1 MKNFQRDRLHDTC
14 MKTVIVRLD
23 YAGVIDITDLNKLFE
38 KRFPKAFKERHEIHN
53 NEFYMRYKVAVIL
66 PVYKNDK
73 VPYVKL
79 SFDSILNQTYKEIH
93 LYIGVDGP
101 VGEELTICLKEYEKD
116 EKVSVQWFSENRGLA
131 IVLNDLL
138 DICFREGYEYI
149 ARMDADDI
157 SMPDRIARQMTY
169 MLENSDI
176 DVVGGAIEEID
187 ENGESRGKTIVY
199 PLTHE
204 ECRKFFR
211 YRDPLAHPATF
222 FRKRY
227 FDKAKG
233 YRPEYRKNQDTMLWF
248 DGFMNGC
255 IFANLPDTVLHFRVS
270 KDFYGRRNGWKR
282 AKQMMRSRME
292 INKAMKYDI
301 TANLFAIAMALMTVS
316 PTWLKKFLY
325 RIR

>member
-1 MKNFQRDRLHDTC
+1 MDK
-14 MKTVIVRLD
+14 I
-23 YAGVIDITDLNKLFE
+23 
-38 KRFPKAFKERHEIHN
+38 
-53 NEFYMRYKVAVIL
+53 AVLL
-66 PVYKNDK
+66 PVYKKDNPHFFTIS
-73 VPYVKL
+73 VASVL
-79 SFDSILNQTYKEIH
+79 EQTYRNITVF
-93 LYIGVDGP
+93 LGVDGP
-101 VGEELTICLKEYEKD
+101 IDGELDKVVQSMERN
-116 EKVSVQWFSENRGLA
+116 EKVCVIRFTENRGLA
-131 IVLNDLL
+131 CVLNDL
-138 DICFREGYEYI
+138 ITAAEGQGFEYF

-157 SMPDRIARQMTY
+157 CLNTRFEKQMGFL
-169 MLENSDI
+169 MEHPEV

-187 ENGESRGKTIVY
+187 ENGLLKGKKVIY

-255 IFANLPDTVLHFRVS
+255 IFANLPETVLHFRVA

-282 AKQMMRSRME
+282 AKQMVRSRMD

-301 TANLFAIAMALMTVS
+301 SANLFAMAMALMTVS

>member
-1 MKNFQRDRLHDTC
+1 M
-14 MKTVIVRLD
+14 
-23 YAGVIDITDLNKLFE
+23 
-38 KRFPKAFKERHEIHN
+38 N
-53 NEFYMRYKVAVIL
+53 NNIAVLL
-66 PVYKNDK
+66 PVYKKDNPQFFK
-73 VPYVKL
+73 ASV
-79 SFDSILNQTYKEIH
+79 SSILEQTYQSFTIF
-93 LYIGVDGP
+93 LGVDGP
-101 VGEELTICLKEYEKD
+101 IEGELD
-116 EKVSVQWFSENRGLA
+116 KVVKGVEHNETVCVIRFAENRGLA
-131 IVLNDLL
+131 CVLNDL
-138 DICFREGYEYI
+138 IAAAEKQGFEYF

-157 SMPDRIARQMTY
+157 CINTRFEKQIGFLIGHP
-169 MLENSDI
+169 EV

-187 ENGESRGKTIVY
+187 ENGKLNGKRVIY
-199 PLTHE
+199 PFTHE

-255 IFANLPDTVLHFRVS
+255 VFANLPETVLHFRIA

-282 AKQMMRSRME
+282 AKQMMQSRME
-292 INKAMKYDI
+292 INKQMKYDI
-301 TANLFAIAMALMTVS
+301 SANLFAIAMAMMTLS
-316 PTWLKKFLY
+316 PIWLKKFLY